1 VVAEVAENN
10 IDAFDHRGTGV
21 DNANLRMDVGLCCP
35 GSRNRDVERGI
46 GIMSPYYPIEKIAVD
61 LVIANLK
68 ENRLSAVAPPRPML
82 ESRCEQIE
90 TYADVST
97 ARRLGIMSHYC
108 PALGTAKNLPNLVQN
123 GGFSDVWAPVTPL
136 FS

>member
-1 VVAEVAENN
+1 LERNYRQTAGRFSRILFRVVRFPPLRQEETA
-10 IDAFDHRGTGV
+10 RMGLQ
-21 DNANLRMDVGLCCP
+21 NLL
-35 GSRNRDVERGI
+35 
-46 GIMSPYYPIEKIAVD
+46 IEKIAVD

-82 ESRCEQIE
+82 ESRCEQVE

-97 ARRLGIMSHYC
+97 ARRIGIMSHYC

-123 GGFSDVWAPVTPL
+123 GGFSDVWVYVTPL